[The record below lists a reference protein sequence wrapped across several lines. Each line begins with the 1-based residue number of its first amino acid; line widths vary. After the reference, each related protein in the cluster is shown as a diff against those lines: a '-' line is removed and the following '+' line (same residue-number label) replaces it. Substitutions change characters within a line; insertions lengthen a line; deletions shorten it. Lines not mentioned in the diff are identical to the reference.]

1 MSYNLWALVACI
13 LLLSLLI
20 TTAFLPSCFQ
30 GLTYWVRNDVVQSI
44 SLSEDRSNDVFKNME
59 KKSPADKEEIEYMKA
74 YFTAEQSIPPERQCV
89 SRFFFFFFLL
99 LLCFA
104 LVVYGGPVAKKIY
117 ITPHPV

>member
-30 GLTYWVRNDVVQSI
+30 GLTYWIRNDVVQSI

-59 KKSPADKEEIEYMKA
+59 KKSPADEEEIEYMKA
-74 YFTAEQSIPPERQCV
+74 YFTAEQSIPSERQCV
-89 SRFFFFFFLL
+89 SRVFFFFFIVA

-104 LVVYGGPVAKKIY
+104 LVVYGGPVAKRIY
-117 ITPHPV
+117 I